1 MESIITIATV
11 LTMYFNA
18 ANDVNSQYLYNS
30 DLEDGV
36 IHKIEVYEQKAEGQ
50 MCAKMEYRYSYDEQ
64 GRLTSREVVRWD
76 EAKKDW
82 VNDFRH
88 TYKYYK
94 NGYNMET
101 SKWDAAQQAYDLP
114 TEVTLYREIGP
125 SLTSVKT
132 YRMNDAKNDMYL
144 TNRMLCM
151 EPLEVITERLL
162 AVR

>member
-18 ANDVNSQYLYNS
+18 ANDVNSQYMYNS
-30 DLEDGV
+30 DLEDGI

-64 GRLTSREVVRWD
+64 GRLTSREVMRWD

-94 NGYNMET
+94 KGYNMET
-101 SKWDAAQQAYDLP
+101 SKWDAAKQVYDLP
-114 TEVTLYREIGP
+114 SEVTLYREVA
-125 SLTSVKT
+125 SMTSVKT
-132 YRMNDAKNDMYL
+132 YRMNAEKNDMYL
-144 TNRMLCM
+144 VNSLLCL
-151 EPLEVITERLL
+151 EPFEIFSDRLF
-162 AVR
+162 A

>member
-18 ANDVNSQYLYNS
+18 ANDVNAPYLYNS

-36 IHKIEVYEQKAEGQ
+36 IHKIEVYEQKADNQ

-64 GRLTSREVVRWD
+64 GRLTTREVVRWD
-76 EAKKDW
+76 ANKQEW

-101 SKWDAAQQAYDLP
+101 SKWDAA
-114 TEVTLYREIGP
+114 
-125 SLTSVKT
+125 K
-132 YRMNDAKNDMYL
+132 
-144 TNRMLCM
+144 
-151 EPLEVITERLL
+151 RLMTCL
-162 AVR
+162 QR

>member
-18 ANDVNSQYLYNS
+18 ANDVNSHFLYNS

-36 IHKIEVYEQKAEGQ
+36 IHKIEVYEQKPNNQ
-50 MCAKMEYRYSYDEQ
+50 MCAKMEYRYEYDDQ
-64 GRLTSREVVRWD
+64 GRLTSREVMRWD
-76 EAKKDW
+76 SNKQDW
-82 VNDFRH
+82 VQDFRH

-114 TEVTLYREIGP
+114 EEVTLYREVAP
-125 SLTSVKT
+125 NVTSVKN
-132 YRMNDAKNDMYL
+132 YRMNAAKNDVYL
-144 TNRMLCM
+144 TNSLLCM
-151 EPLEVITERLL
+151 EPLEVISSRLL
-162 AVR
+162 ATK

>member
-18 ANDVNSQYLYNS
+18 ANDVNAPYLYNS

-50 MCAKMEYRYSYDEQ
+50 LAAKMEYRYEYDEQ
-64 GRLTSREVVRWD
+64 GRLAMREVVRWD
-76 EAKKDW
+76 AAKQTW

-94 NGYNMET
+94 NGYNVET
-101 SKWDAAQQAYDLP
+101 SKWDAVAQAYDVP
-114 TEVTLYREIGP
+114 AEVTLYREIAP
-125 SLTSVKT
+125 SVTSVKT
-132 YRMNDAKNDMYL
+132 FRMNAAKDDMYL
-144 TNRMLCM
+144 VNSLLCM
-151 EPLEVITERLL
+151 EPLEAISDRLL
-162 AVR
+162 A